1 MINTFDFNPLQIS
14 SKLTV
19 EIDKDIITDF
29 SSLILCRPN
38 IVKLYY
44 HNIDLKQLSGTWND
58 LLFAN
63 CKFTNSDNYQINAKT
78 VKIFEPDIQNFGTF
92 ICDQLTLRNI
102 EVKELSNSKKICMS
116 NVTININKPNPAS
129 YLFLSQC
136 LFKRF
141 SLTLFPNLET
151 VQIQFDRKNKLGY
164 VFNSFLDQKM
174 IQNNQKK
181 KNIEIITKEN
191 IKMSQF
197 KERIK
202 ILTVVFSQLQQIF
215 VQFYQ
220 SYEQ

>member
-1 MINTFDFNPLQIS
+1 MTNTFDFNPLQTS

-19 EIDKDIITDF
+19 EIDKDVTTDF
-29 SSLILCRPN
+29 RSLIQCRPN

-44 HNIDLKQLSGTWND
+44 QQIDLKQLSGTWND

-63 CKFTNSDNYQINAKT
+63 CEFVNGDNIINAKT
-78 VKIFEPDIQNFGTF
+78 VKIFEPDIQNFGAI
-92 ICDQLTLRNI
+92 ICDQLTLRNT
-102 EVKELSNSKKICMS
+102 EVKELSNTKKICMS
-116 NVTININKPNPAS
+116 NVTININNPNPAS

-151 VQIQFDRKNKLGY
+151 VQIQCDKKNQIGY

-174 IQNNQKK
+174 IRNNQKK
-181 KNIEIITKEN
+181 KNIEIITLEN

-202 ILTVVFSQLQQIF
+202 ILTAGFSYLQQICL
-215 VQFYQ
+215 QFQ
-220 SYEQ
+220 KSQE

>member
-1 MINTFDFNPLQIS
+1 MIDTFDFNPLQIT
-14 SKLTV
+14 SKLTA
-19 EIDKDIITDF
+19 EIDKQIIDF
-29 SSLILCRPN
+29 RSLKLCRPN
-38 IVKLYY
+38 IVKLYNQVVY
-44 HNIDLKQLSGTWND
+44 LKQLSGTWND

-63 CKFTNSDNYQINAKT
+63 CEFVNSDNNLINAKT
-78 VKIFEPDIQNFGTF
+78 VKIFEPDIQNFGAF

-174 IQNNQKK
+174 IRNNQKK
-181 KNIEIITKEN
+181 KNIEIITQEN

-202 ILTVVFSQLQQIF
+202 ILTAIFSQLQQIC
-215 VQFYQ
+215 VQIYL
-220 SYEQ
+220 SNE